1 MEDDFS
7 VIQPKKKK
15 GLALKYLAI
24 DFVIY
29 QSVFLIV
36 FYFHHGKFQFHDIF
50 YSFFIPYAIF
60 GGISTLLTRKFS
72 YDKDRDG
79 ELNLRPFF
87 NSFILMLG
95 LLSAYS
101 YLITP
106 IKTSRFVVAA
116 SLFISFV
123 LELFWVRYGIIT
135 QPVVGRK
142 KKIILSKKMFF
153 IDLFILTWV
162 QGYFFFFK
170 YEGNTSN
177 EVFYL
182 ILIGVFISWFI
193 SGKLTHRFE
202 LETDKNY
209 WRYFWPFLKSY
220 VLLIALNVFIFFLFR
235 AESEL
240 IIGTLTGLVL
250 YSFWSAIIVSF
261 LYFNTRPTHTDEV
274 TTKIF
279 KATTLIELPHS
290 DLKESNGNSINK
302 EHSKSYSDFAHKLK
316 TVYLKSFPELFEWLN
331 KRLDL
336 STVQVENSVVI
347 RSRDVYNV
355 ETLTDQ
361 SSDIFI
367 NLHELNDVRRLNA
380 YFIEVNKKLTHHS
393 YFIGKFE
400 PLKNR
405 HTRFLRKYP
414 YVIAKLFYLF
424 DFIWRRVIPK
434 LPVLQKFYFGVTQGK
449 DRVLSI
455 AECFGR
461 LYYCGFEVKDVFE
474 PDNFVYFIARKVK
487 SPSTDLNPSYGPLFK
502 MRRVGKDGKEIFVYK
517 MRTMH
522 PYSEYLQKFVYD
534 INKLEEGGKLKNDF
548 RITNWGKIFR
558 KLWIDEL
565 PMIINW
571 FKGDLK
577 LVGVRPLSN
586 HYLSLYN
593 EQLRKN
599 RLKYKPGLVPPYYA
613 DMPKTIDEIMASE
626 EKYLNSYR
634 QKPLLTDFKY
644 FFLAAYNIIIKKARS
659 G

>member
-1 MEDDFS
+1 
-7 VIQPKKKK
+7 
-15 GLALKYLAI
+15 
-24 DFVIY
+24 
-29 QSVFLIV
+29 
-36 FYFHHGKFQFHDIF
+36 
-50 YSFFIPYAIF
+50 
-60 GGISTLLTRKFS
+60 
-72 YDKDRDG
+72 
-79 ELNLRPFF
+79 
-87 NSFILMLG
+87 MLG

-220 VLLIALNVFIFFLFR
+220 ILLVALNVFIFFLFR
-235 AESEL
+235 AESGL
-240 IIGTLTGLVL
+240 ISGTLTGLVL

-290 DLKESNGNSINK
+290 DLKESNGNSINTG
-302 EHSKSYSDFAHKLK
+302 HSKSYSDFAHKLK

-355 ETLTDQ
+355 ETLANQ

-380 YFIEVNKKLTHHS
+380 YFIEVNNKLTHHS

-414 YVIAKLFYLF
+414 YVIAKVFYLF

-434 LPVLQKFYFGVTQGK
+434 LPVIQKFYFGVTQGK

-571 FKGDLK
+571 FKGELK